1 MEKYSLSP
9 NGDGKMTNK
18 EHEFWEA
25 VKDLSPT
32 LADWVEAKFKAG
44 FKLEEVK
51 AYLIAVGQIAGRI

>member
-1 MEKYSLSP
+1 
-9 NGDGKMTNK
+9 MTDK
-18 EHEFWEA
+18 EHKFWED

-51 AYLIAVGQIAGRI
+51 AYFIAVGQIAGRM

>member
-1 MEKYSLSP
+1 
-9 NGDGKMTNK
+9 MTDK
-18 EHEFWEA
+18 EHKFWED